1 MSAEKE
7 FQTSV
12 VEETDSAS
20 RVDPSKE
27 ADAQDVLLIDASE
40 EELRRVRWKVDL
52 ILMPLLSFCYMLQFL
67 DKQTL
72 NFSTLLGILEDTKLQ
87 GSEYSWTAAIFYF
100 GYLLWSYPTTYF
112 AVRTP
117 IGKYLSITV
126 LLWAVVVI
134 CHAACKNF
142 AGLMVVRFMLGVTE
156 SAVAPGFSL
165 ITGMWYTRR
174 EQPLRHGIWF
184 TGSCCASLFGGVLA
198 YAIGHITGALSPW
211 RYLFIIFGAVT
222 ALWGVVL
229 LVFLPDR
236 QSNAI
241 WLNARERKVAVRRVM
256 ENKQG
261 IKQGKYQIYQVVEA
275 FKDPINWCLF
285 LYCFCVNIA
294 NGGLTAFGS
303 LVIQGFGYEG
313 LSALLIQMPTG
324 AAQIGFVIASS
335 LACTYWKGIRTV
347 VMLVLCLISLVG
359 MVLMYALDPAN
370 RSGRLAGFCLSLAFS
385 ANMPLGLSLVASNV
399 GGFTKKAVVNAC
411 VFVMYCV
418 GNVVGPQFFS
428 VDEAPRYS
436 RGLKA
441 SLSGFA
447 LGAFF
452 LLLLGIYMKWENMRR
467 DRKYGKVDQQ
477 ENNPNSEDELLLSLE
492 DKTDWEMERTFRYLL

>member
-1 MSAEKE
+1 MSAEKDA
-7 FQTSV
+7 QGPV
-12 VEETDSAS
+12 VEETESALK
-20 RVDPSKE
+20 VETGKQDGT
-27 ADAQDVLLIDASE
+27 QDVLVDASDE
-40 EELRRVRWKVDL
+40 EFRRVRWKIDL
-52 ILMPLLSFCYMLQFL
+52 VLMPLLSFCYMLQFL
-67 DKQTL
+67 DKQSL
-72 NFSTLLGILEDTKLQ
+72 NYSTLLGMLQDTKLK

-112 AVRTP
+112 AVRMP
-117 IGKYLSITV
+117 IGKYLSVTV
-126 LLWAVVVI
+126 VLWAAVVL
-134 CHAACKNF
+134 CHAACNNF
-142 AGLMVVRFMLGVTE
+142 AGLMVARFMLGVTE

-184 TGSCCASLFGGVLA
+184 AGSCVTSLFGGLLA
-198 YAIGHITGALSPW
+198 YAIGHISGPLSPW
-211 RYLFIIFGAVT
+211 RYLYFIFGAVT

-229 LVFLPDR
+229 LVFLPDS

-241 WLNARERKVAVRRVM
+241 WLTAREKKVALCRVL

-261 IKQGKYQIYQVVEA
+261 IKGGKYKLYQAIEA
-275 FKDPINWCLF
+275 FKDPINWCLI

-324 AAQIGFVIASS
+324 AAQLGFVVASS
-335 LACTYWKGIRTV
+335 LICTYWKGSRTV
-347 VMLVLCLISLVG
+347 VMLSLCLISLVG
-359 MVLMYALDPAN
+359 MVMMYALDPGN
-370 RSGRLAGFCLSLAFS
+370 RSGRLAGFCLTMAFS

-399 GGFTKKAVVNAC
+399 GGLTKKAVINAC
-411 VFVMYCV
+411 IFVMYCV
-418 GNVVGPQFFS
+418 GNVVGPQFFR
-428 VDEAPRYS
+428 VDEAPRYG

-452 LLLLGIYMKWENMRR
+452 LLILGVYMRWENIRR
-467 DRKYGKVDQQ
+467 DRVYGKVGEQ
-477 ENNPNSEDELLLSLE
+477 ENNANSEDDLLASLE